1 MSKRKTRERQL
12 ARYQA
17 KREAERRH
25 KRRQRITAAV
35 VALAVGLGGTIFAV
49 VAFTG
54 GDDAQDPNA
63 TPTPSATATPSATP
77 SESPSATPTPRAPA
91 VACGS
96 RAPEVA
102 RGIDRTYGRIPAL
115 RLNLA
120 MRYFADVE
128 TSCGTISLELFAQE
142 APYSVNSFVFLA
154 ERDYFDGLVFN
165 RIENTIDIIQGG
177 NPQCTTLPC
186 DVERQDGPGYTL
198 PDETFNGLEFEVGS
212 LAMAN
217 AGPDTAGSQFFVITG
232 DLGLQLPAQYTVFGK
247 VVEGLDV
254 ARRIQDIPV
263 GLNPA
268 NGSDDL
274 PRRRV
279 YIEDVTI
286 RTELG

>member
-25 KRRQRITAAV
+25 KRRQRITAAI
-35 VALAVGLGGTIFAV
+35 VALAVALGGTIFAV

-54 GDDAQDPNA
+54 PDEDEPDPNA
-63 TPTPSATATPSATP
+63 TPTPTASPSATP
-77 SESPSATPTPRAPA
+77 SESPSAAPTPQAPA
-91 VACGS
+91 VACGA
-96 RAPEVA
+96 RRPEGT
-102 RGIDRTYGRIPAL
+102 RGTDRTYGRMPAL
-115 RLNLA
+115 RLDLA
-120 MRYFADVE
+120 QRYFADIE
-128 TSCGTISLELFAQE
+128 TSCGTISLELFASE
-142 APYSVNSFVFLA
+142 APYAVNSFVFLA
-154 ERDYFDGLVFN
+154 DRDYFDGLVFH
-165 RIENTIDIIQGG
+165 RIANTIDIIQGG

-186 DVERQDGPGYTL
+186 DIERQDGPGYTV

-263 GLNPA
+263 GPNPSS
-268 NGSDDL
+268 GSEDL

-286 RTELG
+286 RTEAG

>member
-35 VALAVGLGGTIFAV
+35 VALAVALGGTIFAV

-54 GDDAQDPNA
+54 PDDEPDPNA
-63 TPTPSATATPSATP
+63 PPTPTASPSATP
-77 SESPSATPTPRAPA
+77 SESPSATPTPKAPA
-91 VACGS
+91 VACGA
-96 RAPEVA
+96 RRPDVP
-102 RGIDRTYGRIPAL
+102 RGIDRTYGRIPAV

-120 MRYFADVE
+120 QRYFADIE
-128 TSCGTISLELFAQE
+128 TSCGTISLELFAGE

-154 ERDYFDGLVFN
+154 ERDYFDGLVFH
-165 RIENTIDIIQGG
+165 RIANTIDIIQGG
-177 NPQCTTLPC
+177 NPQCATLPC
-186 DVERQDGPGYTL
+186 DVERQDGPGYTV

-217 AGPDTAGSQFFVITG
+217 AGPDTAGSQFFIITG

-263 GLNPA
+263 VLNPA
-268 NGSDDL
+268 SGSEDL
-274 PRRRV
+274 PSRRV

-286 RTELG
+286 RTEPG